1 MAKNTGDSY
10 RQGSISERSQIKNK
24 KTGQMA
30 KRDTNTGRFIGS
42 KYGTWKGVAKEP
54 DRRK

>member
-10 RQGSISERSQIKNK
+10 RRGSISERSQIKNT

-30 KRDTNTGRFIGS
+30 KRDTNTGRFIGA